1 VLEARELACLVICV
15 VDDCASVRF
24 WKELL
29 YSCVHEDKRASS
41 QSKALVSK
49 VRTCKSLDAV
59 SPSASCTH
67 LVGLCR
73 CRAQDVTEAWHVLD
87 NVWTSTAPG
96 TVSECRELG
105 DQKRSSVGPNA
116 AGRLG
121 LVHTV
126 GRWRRT
132 RVTSRDRAH
141 QAGPPR
147 VLYSLTVKSRMHRE
161 ARSLLNACHIARQ

>member
-1 VLEARELACLVICV
+1 MICV

-49 VRTCKSLDAV
+49 ARTCKSLDAV
-59 SPSASCTH
+59 CQSASCTH

-87 NVWTSTAPG
+87 NQRVDLDST
-96 TVSECRELG
+96 TVSEC
-105 DQKRSSVGPNA
+105 
-116 AGRLG
+116 
-121 LVHTV
+121 
-126 GRWRRT
+126 
-132 RVTSRDRAH
+132 
-141 QAGPPR
+141 
-147 VLYSLTVKSRMHRE
+147 
-161 ARSLLNACHIARQ
+161 